1 MPPRETKEQRLERER
16 LEQERQ
22 NAENAEFLKNL
33 PLTVFD
39 LMVRAD
45 RSSHVSSVTPTY
57 DGQVRSVT
65 FKFFPEN
72 DDRSYQR
79 EYTVEI
85 RDNYSWEL
93 RDDVENVVRELD
105 RRDAAAAEAARM
117 HKVAQDTYDSLS
129 AEQRKALGLTHRP

>member
-57 DGQVRSVT
+57 DGQVRSVKFT
-65 FKFFPEN
+65 FMPETG
-72 DDRSYQR
+72 DETYFRR

-85 RDNYSWEL
+85 RDQYSWEL
-93 RDDVENVVRELD
+93 RDNIDNVIRELD
-105 RRDAAAAEAARM
+105 QRDACLLYTSPSPR
-117 HKVAQDTYDSLS
+117 D
-129 AEQRKALGLTHRP
+129 RG